1 MLPVAVASV
10 SAGAAS
16 GTGRSAGDVGVWQ
29 GRVLLESAQM
39 VAFIGHAVWNVRTY
53 GDGKRIVTM
62 PSDEYSVSSACYSK
76 GPDFL
81 MSCVELFLEGIP
93 VVSGTATRTRPAMV
107 FSSSSAS
114 FGPDE
119 KSL

>member
-39 VAFIGHAVWNVRTY
+39 VAFIGHAV
-53 GDGKRIVTM
+53 
-62 PSDEYSVSSACYSK
+62 
-76 GPDFL
+76 
-81 MSCVELFLEGIP
+81 
-93 VVSGTATRTRPAMV
+93 
-107 FSSSSAS
+107 
-114 FGPDE
+114 
-119 KSL
+119 